1 MTAATAVTP
10 MQFEIVKHVTLPLL
24 KIPEDGSPVY
34 VQIDEA
40 IFQAEKLETT
50 RRVRATEP
58 GEAPK
63 VEKAPPE
70 LMRVTNLENKQPMQ
84 MIANAVLAS
93 QLRKTYP
100 SDGYVGKMFQ
110 IRRFKIAT
118 GKLYATFEILEVRPK
133 QQAETTKLVAAKK

>member
-1 MTAATAVTP
+1 MNAASAITP
-10 MQFEIVKHVTLPLL
+10 MQYEVVKHVTLPLL

-34 VQIDEA
+34 ISVDEA
-40 IFQAEKLETT
+40 IIQAEKIETT
-50 RRVRATEP
+50 RRARTVDP

-70 LMRVTNLENKQPMQ
+70 LMRVTNLETRQPMQ

-133 QQAETTKLVAAKK
+133 QQAETPKLVAGKK